1 MVVGGYR
8 SPFVY
13 RPPYVSPVWVLTGVT
28 VGVAV
33 GSSRRKA
40 PCPWY
45 MAPQKSFK
53 SGGKAVPLETW
64 PMIVFDLA
72 RCGFCSRLDKPNG
85 VSQHRHEVPGDSV
98 NVRFDAWEAPIDGP
112 IDEWPASVPT
122 SHASVAIAL
131 VTYDPRDKASF
142 ESAMSWA
149 RSARSHLVAAEASGY
164 ALLTVVLVG
173 VDDVPATKDSAAKVV
188 TAADGRAAASAAA
201 ATAKYQ
207 FYEAPCGTA
216 AAVHDVLTS
225 LTREV
230 LALAVARRQQEHAK
244 DVALK
249 GVADLIESEGWFTS
263 IDPTKLAAAIARAE
277 ELGCHETQLA
287 IPRKKLTQLEQE
299 QKAYWSSFWSCASCA
314 GGSSKM

>member
-13 RPPYVSPVWVLTGVT
+13 RPPYVSPVWVLTGVA

-131 VTYDPRDKASF
+131 VTYCPPPLILYR
-142 ESAMSWA
+142 
-149 RSARSHLVAAEASGY
+149 
-164 ALLTVVLVG
+164 
-173 VDDVPATKDSAAKVV
+173 
-188 TAADGRAAASAAA
+188 
-201 ATAKYQ
+201 ATATPPSSYTVTLRHCP
-207 FYEAPCGTA
+207 FDSPTPMPHTPHGNPTGTA
-216 AAVHDVLTS
+216 TL
-225 LTREV
+225 
-230 LALAVARRQQEHAK
+230 
-244 DVALK
+244 
-249 GVADLIESEGWFTS
+249 
-263 IDPTKLAAAIARAE
+263 
-277 ELGCHETQLA
+277 
-287 IPRKKLTQLEQE
+287 
-299 QKAYWSSFWSCASCA
+299 SSSA
-314 GGSSKM
+314 